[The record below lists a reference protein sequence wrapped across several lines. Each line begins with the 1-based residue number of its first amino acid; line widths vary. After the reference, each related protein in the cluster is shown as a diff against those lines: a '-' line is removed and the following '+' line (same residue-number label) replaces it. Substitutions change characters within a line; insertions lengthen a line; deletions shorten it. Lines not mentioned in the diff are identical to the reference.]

1 MLNRIG
7 RIQILTKDIDSDI
20 KYLCIYVCVYIY
32 IYIYIYVH
40 IYICVCVHVCANP
53 FLLKRT
59 KEMKTEKPVVF
70 FGC

>member
-32 IYIYIYVH
+32 ICAYIH
-40 IYICVCVHVCANP
+40 MCVCPCVYKPIPV
-53 FLLKRT
+53 
-59 KEMKTEKPVVF
+59 EKD
-70 FGC
+70 

>member
-1 MLNRIG
+1 M
-7 RIQILTKDIDSDI
+7 
-20 KYLCIYVCVYIY
+20 CV
-32 IYIYIYVH
+32 YIYIYVH
-40 IYICVCVHVCANP
+40 IYICVCVHVCTNP

>member
-7 RIQILTKDIDSDI
+7 GIQILIKDIDSDI

-32 IYIYIYVH
+32 IYMYVP
-40 IYICVCVHVCANP
+40 IYICVCVRVCTNP
-53 FLLKRT
+53 SLLKRT